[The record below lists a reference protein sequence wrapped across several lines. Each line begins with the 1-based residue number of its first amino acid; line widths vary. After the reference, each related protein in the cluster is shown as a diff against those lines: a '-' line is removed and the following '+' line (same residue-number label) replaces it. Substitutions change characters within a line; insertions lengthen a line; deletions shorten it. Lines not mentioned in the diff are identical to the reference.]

1 MTASEAPL
9 VYLIAGEA
17 SGDALGA
24 SLMAALKTRLGGA
37 VRFAGVG
44 GPLMADEGLDSLFPM
59 DDLAV
64 MGLAEV
70 VPRLPKLLTRMA
82 ETRADVVA
90 KNPAVLVTIDAPDF
104 CFRVA
109 RKVKALRPGLPIVH
123 YGAPTVWAWRPKRAK
138 AVARFLDHMLC
149 LYPFEPPYFTR
160 EGLAAS
166 YIGHPIALSM
176 GAQPGAD
183 DRAADFRSR
192 HAVAADAQVL
202 AVLPG
207 SRGGELD
214 RLLPVFGETLTRLWA
229 GGWRGRVVVPTLA
242 RHEGRILAAVQDW
255 PGNPLVVT
263 GNDEKWRAFAAAD
276 TALAASGTVTLELA
290 AAGVPTVIAYKVSG
304 VTAAIAR
311 RLIRTP
317 HAGLVSIL
325 LGEEVMPEFIQDDCT
340 AERIVPALQALLGDE
355 AARATQRGHFK
366 QAMAML
372 QGPADGPAAAAAEV
386 VAGVIGRA

>member
-37 VRFAGVG
+37 VQFAGVG

-166 YIGHPIALSM
+166 FIGHPIALSM

-183 DRAADFRSR
+183 DRAHDFRSR

-214 RLLPVFGETLTRLWA
+214 RLLPVFGETLTRLWT

-242 RHEGRILAAVQDW
+242 RHESRIIAAVLDW

>member
-1 MTASEAPL
+1 MTATETPL

-24 SLMAALKTRLGGA
+24 TLMAALKERLGGA

-44 GPLMADEGLDSLFPM
+44 GPLMAEEGIDSLFAM

-70 VPRLPKLLTRMA
+70 VPRLPQLLRRMA
-82 ETRADVVA
+82 DTRADILA
-90 KNPAVLVTIDAPDF
+90 RKPAVLVTIDAPDF

-109 RKVKALRPGLPIVH
+109 KKVKALRPGLPIVH

-160 EGLAAS
+160 EGLAATF
-166 YIGHPIALSM
+166 IGHPIALSM
-176 GAQPGAD
+176 GVQPGAE
-183 DRAADFRSR
+183 DRAADFRTR
-192 HAVAADAQVL
+192 HAVAADTQVL

-214 RLLPVFGETLTRLWA
+214 RLLPVFGQTLARLWD
-229 GGWRGRVVVPTLA
+229 GGWRGRVVVPTLN
-242 RHEGRILAAVQDW
+242 RHVERVSTALRGW
-255 PGNPLVVT
+255 PGDPLVVA
-263 GNDEKWRAFAAAD
+263 GKDEKWHAFAAAD
-276 TALAASGTVTLELA
+276 GALAASGTVTLELA
-290 AAGVPTVIAYKVSG
+290 AADVPTVIAYKVSG
-304 VTAAIAR
+304 LTAAIAR

-340 AERIVPALQALLGDE
+340 ADRLVPALRTLLGDE

-372 QGPADGPAAAAAEV
+372 QGPADGPAAAAADV
-386 VAGVIGRA
+386 VAGLIHRA

>member
-37 VRFAGVG
+37 VQFAGVG

-166 YIGHPIALSM
+166 FIGHPIALSM

-183 DRAADFRSR
+183 DRADDFRSR

-214 RLLPVFGETLTRLWA
+214 RLLPVFGETLTRLWT

-242 RHEGRILAAVQDW
+242 RHESRIIAAVLDW
-255 PGNPLVVT
+255 
-263 GNDEKWRAFAAAD
+263 
-276 TALAASGTVTLELA
+276 
-290 AAGVPTVIAYKVSG
+290 
-304 VTAAIAR
+304 
-311 RLIRTP
+311 
-317 HAGLVSIL
+317 
-325 LGEEVMPEFIQDDCT
+325 
-340 AERIVPALQALLGDE
+340 
-355 AARATQRGHFK
+355 
-366 QAMAML
+366 
-372 QGPADGPAAAAAEV
+372 
-386 VAGVIGRA
+386 